1 MWIFTQHGYVSIVQ
15 HFTPTPGAELLVR
28 ARSSEHLRKVLG
40 LVLPADR
47 VTELIRP
54 TPDHDYPWRA
64 AVDRSVVRDLVVAS
78 VDALDY
84 PNYKHRAAET
94 LGWHDAQVL
103 GDIWA
108 ITHDFNYV
116 KKGVRQGVSS
126 REKNDRLT
134 WEWSWKEQR
143 RLMARWD
150 ESFWKDVADARSR
163 PVPSPRPLNLR
174 QTLKSFL
181 DPPKLEHTDE
191 PWERR
196 PGSAGPPSEEALHA
210 DRIRC
215 RRIWGHFERTRQ
227 RLGVKSV
234 TGHAPVAALDTD
246 GSPAALATSVMR
258 PLRFRAVLH
267 PGSLAAMRVTRH
279 FKEQGCGGSWQT
291 TLIGSRLVWSVA
303 AGHTP
308 HMEFWIAPCRRP
320 GLEGHHEIVNTV
332 LTGWDYKSP
341 VCFDSSDF
349 DIAERCVAGLNFA
362 MNGPRGHY
370 MQANS
375 EVPLEPLLEADGID
389 PGSPEGKVG
398 VRHWWVAD
406 RGDDGFPY
414 FDIDGATD
422 EELLNA

>member
-108 ITHDFNYV
+108 ITHDFNYF

-150 ESFWKDVADARSR
+150 DLRWKEQADRRSR
-163 PVPSPRPLNLR
+163 PVSSRPVNPY
-174 QTLKSFL
+174 QPD
-181 DPPKLEHTDE
+181 DPPKLDLTDE

-196 PGSAGPPSEEALHA
+196 PGSVEPPSEEALQA

-215 RRIWGHFERTRQ
+215 HRIWGHFERTRQ
-227 RLGVKSV
+227 RLGLEPVI
-234 TGHAPVAALDTD
+234 GHAPVAALDTD
-246 GSPAALATSVMR
+246 GCPAALATSVMR
-258 PLRFRAVLH
+258 PLRFRAVLD

-279 FKEQGCGGSWQT
+279 TKELGHRGAWQT
-291 TLIGSRLVWSVA
+291 TLIGSRLIWSVA

-320 GLEGHHEIVNTV
+320 GLEGHHEIVNTI
-332 LTGWDYKSP
+332 LTGWDYHSP
-341 VCFDSSDF
+341 IRFDSSDF
-349 DIAERCVAGLNFA
+349 DIAPYCVEGLRFA
-362 MNGPRGHY
+362 MNGLRGHV
-370 MQANS
+370 MDPTS
-375 EVPLEPLLEADGID
+375 DVPLAPLLEAEGID